1 MVSNIIKKFVL
12 VLILTLPFYSCSTMM
27 QTYSYK
33 DKKADLKQ
41 YRTYAWANLDYYAEE
56 NKKGNKV
63 YARFILDKANA
74 ELTKKG
80 FVLDVENP
88 DALFLFDT
96 QIEDRISY
104 SQTPSVS
111 VGVGFGGQGYY
122 VGGAVPVAGG
132 DLIQENY
139 FEGIL
144 LIGMYDAKSNS
155 LLWKG
160 WAEEEVSYTTNFE
173 EDISRAVKH
182 IFMRLPVTHKTK

>member
-111 VGVGFGGQGYY
+111 VGVGFGGPGYY